1 MREVF
6 IVGIGMTPFGRHL
19 EKSCADLAR
28 EAVSEALQD
37 AGAQTSDIGIVFYAN
52 TAQAAIEGQMGVK
65 AQHAL
70 RPMGFGGVPMI
81 NMEDACSGSAVALN
95 LAIGQVASGAVDV
108 ALAVGAEKLNTK
120 DQARRQAAF
129 GQPED
134 VAGVQ
139 RFVDQYMPAA
149 EAMPIPPEVVID
161 PAIRSIFMDAYAINA
176 RLHMKKYG
184 TTWQQIALVSSKN
197 HGHSTMNPNAQ
208 FQKAMSVEEILA
220 GKVISWP
227 LTMAMCSPI
236 SDGAA
241 ATVVCSAEA
250 LERFAGKRAVKVLA
264 SVIRGG
270 ADRELDDVRHAAVHL
285 ATLEAYE
292 TAGISPSDVS
302 VAEVH
307 DASAYA
313 EIAHTEYLGFCD
325 FGQGGALAES
335 GATTLGGRIPV
346 NVSGGLQS
354 RGHPVAATGLAQI
367 HELVTQLRHEA
378 GARQVKDARLAIA
391 SNGGGFIGVED
402 AICCV
407 TILGAK

>member
-1 MREVF
+1 VREVYV
-6 IVGIGMTPFGRHL
+6 VGIGMTPFGRHL
-19 EKSCADLAR
+19 ERSSGDLAR
-28 EAVSEALQD
+28 EAVTKALVD
-37 AGAQTSDIGIVFYAN
+37 AGAKASDVHVIFYAN
-52 TAQAAIEGQMGVK
+52 TAQGAIEGQFGVK

-70 RPMGFGGVPMI
+70 RPMGFDGVPMV
-81 NMEDACSGSAVALN
+81 NVEDACSGSAVALN
-95 LAIGQVASGAVDV
+95 LAIAQVASGAVEV
-108 ALAVGAEKLNTK
+108 AMAVGAEKLNTK
-120 DQARRQAAF
+120 DPAKRQAAF
-129 GQPED
+129 SQPED
-134 VAGVQ
+134 LASVQ
-139 RFVDQYMPAA
+139 AFVDKYMPEA
-149 EAMPIPPEVVID
+149 EATPIPPEVVID
-161 PAIRSIFMDAYAINA
+161 PAMRSIFMDAYAINA

-184 TTWQQIALVSSKN
+184 TTWKQIALVSSKN

-208 FQKAMSVEEILA
+208 FQKAMSVDEILA

-241 ATVVCSAEA
+241 ATIVCSAEA
-250 LERFAGKRAVKVLA
+250 LKRLAGKRAVKVLA

-270 ADRELDDVRHAAVHL
+270 ASRELADSRHAAVHL
-285 ATLEAYE
+285 AALEAYE
-292 TAGISPSDVS
+292 TAGVGPKDVS

-313 EIAHTEYLGFCD
+313 EIAHTEYLGFCE
-325 FGQGGALAES
+325 FGEGGALAES

-367 HELVTQLRHEA
+367 HELVTHLRNEA
-378 GARQVKDARLAIA
+378 GARQVKEAKIGIA

-407 TILGAK
+407 TILGNK